1 MHLVIACLGMLVA
14 PLQQPGASPLDRPV
28 TLALERV
35 SLKTALDQV
44 ARQARVRIAY
54 SRRVVP
60 LDRPVSAQLEGV
72 PVRVALD
79 TLLQG
84 TGAVPTLDRTGQIL
98 LTDPPGDRP
107 ALAQGSITGTVRT
120 GAAATPLAGVNVIA
134 VGTSF
139 SATTEHGLKFEFEY
153 RDDTLVSQSAG
164 TFARVDELL
173 ETAARLPL
181 EAGRKVRVQW
191 KSSADKKKRIAT
203 KIAAVS

>member
-28 TLALERV
+28 TLAVERV

-44 ARQARVRIAY
+44 ARQAGVRIAY

-60 LDRPVSAQLEGV
+60 LDRPVSAQLEAV
-72 PVRVALD
+72 SVRVALD

-107 ALAQGSITGTVRT
+107 GGALAQGSITGTVRA
-120 GAAATPLAGVNVIA
+120 GAAAMPLAGVNVIA

-139 SATTEHGLKFEFEY
+139 SATTDSGGRAHFPDL
-153 RDDTLVSQSAG
+153 SA
-164 TFARVDELL
+164 FDRERQPVLYL
-173 ETAARLPL
+173 ARL
-181 EAGRKVRVQW
+181 GGGKQSG
-191 KSSADKKKRIAT
+191 K
-203 KIAAVS
+203 